1 MGWVRQGRATVL
13 LCFVKFYRNQTEI
26 SFEKG
31 KTDLVSIIIG
41 IVLQCVYTDTEKHA
55 YLKQVEGKK

>member
-1 MGWVRQGRATVL
+1 MGWVRQVSVTVL
-13 LCFVKFYRNQTEI
+13 LRFVKFYRNQTEI

-55 YLKQVEGKK
+55 YLAS